1 MSMLQIMQE
10 CTSNLSELH
19 NFLHT
24 VPDEVGIT
32 FEDPKFQSGIC
43 LSFIMTCNNKKFS
56 VACPLVS
63 SSMYECISLYEDGT
77 MDHDSLFQFDTELEF
92 YDYIAN

>member
-1 MSMLQIMQE
+1 MVVMKNMHDCIN
-10 CTSNLSELH
+10 NLRELH

-24 VPDEVGIT
+24 VPGEVGIT
-32 FEDPKFQSGIC
+32 FEDPNFQNGIC
-43 LSFIMTCNNKKFS
+43 LSFIMTCDNQKYS

-63 SSMYECISLYEDGT
+63 PSLYECISLYEDGK

-92 YDYIAN
+92 YDYIAK